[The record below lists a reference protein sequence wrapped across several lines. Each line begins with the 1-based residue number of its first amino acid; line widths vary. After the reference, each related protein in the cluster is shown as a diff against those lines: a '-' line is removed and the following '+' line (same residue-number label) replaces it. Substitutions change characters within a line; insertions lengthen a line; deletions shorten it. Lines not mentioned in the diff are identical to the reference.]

1 MDNNVQSS
9 IAQSTSESNPVP
21 EMEPFD
27 EIALALSGG
36 GYRAAAFH
44 LGTLD
49 MLHRLDL
56 LKSVHVLS
64 TVSGGT
70 LTGLKYALS
79 SAEGISF
86 KEFYGSFYCFLRETN
101 VIGQGLARLQP
112 PRPSPFSGQMPSLIR
127 SAAEAYTSPN
137 MLGNKTFDTILNDQS
152 SHLRE
157 ASFNATEFRTGNY
170 FRFQKSASPDAV
182 IGNGNLK
189 VKREVAEMIRLAD
202 IAAAS
207 SCFPSAFEPLRF
219 PDDFLWPTKLDEIR
233 RSLGDKFKNCVP
245 LMDGGI
251 YDNQGVDSIVR
262 AYSRGN
268 NRVGLLIIS
277 DTTQRVPSLF
287 EFSSSA
293 KRGWL
298 TINTLTVLAKVV
310 FLVSILTALVLFGA
324 ATQSIASNGYR
335 LVDFFLFGV
344 PILLSSFLAGG
355 LLWIRSQ
362 YKEGERRVAEM
373 TTVEL
378 WPFLKQLTVPE
389 LIDLISGR
397 AKSLIALTSSVFL
410 KRVRALV
417 YKDINLHE
425 RYRKRQFA
433 SLIYDLDDTVKF
445 RDDIV
450 EALRPEQFRELAV
463 LAEQVP
469 TSLWSNNDEELRNL
483 VVCGQVTT
491 CFNLLHYIM
500 KERGAQLKTSGST
513 EEGIYN
519 KALATWQIL
528 SNDKYAFLRNHTT
541 HRIP

>member
-1 MDNNVQSS
+1 MDINDQSATPQAASDNVTQ
-9 IAQSTSESNPVP
+9 
-21 EMEPFD
+21 PFD

-56 LKSVHVLS
+56 LQSVHVLS

-79 SAEGISF
+79 TTQGTPFEKF
-86 KEFYGSFYCFLRETN
+86 YDEFYSFLRSTN
-101 VIGQGLARLQP
+101 VIRQGLAAIQP
-112 PRPSPFSGQMPSLIR
+112 PPRSPFSGQMPSLIR

-262 AYSRGN
+262 AYSRGKD
-268 NRVGLLIIS
+268 RVVLLISS
-277 DTTQRVPSLF
+277 DTRQRVSSLF

-293 KRGWL
+293 RLGWL
-298 TINTLTVLAKVV
+298 TINTLTVLSKVV
-310 FLVSILTALVLFGA
+310 
-324 ATQSIASNGYR
+324 
-335 LVDFFLFGV
+335 
-344 PILLSSFLAGG
+344 
-355 LLWIRSQ
+355 
-362 YKEGERRVAEM
+362 
-373 TTVEL
+373 
-378 WPFLKQLTVPE
+378 
-389 LIDLISGR
+389 
-397 AKSLIALTSSVFL
+397 
-410 KRVRALV
+410 
-417 YKDINLHE
+417 
-425 RYRKRQFA
+425 
-433 SLIYDLDDTVKF
+433 
-445 RDDIV
+445 
-450 EALRPEQFRELAV
+450 
-463 LAEQVP
+463 
-469 TSLWSNNDEELRNL
+469 
-483 VVCGQVTT
+483 
-491 CFNLLHYIM
+491 
-500 KERGAQLKTSGST
+500 
-513 EEGIYN
+513 
-519 KALATWQIL
+519 
-528 SNDKYAFLRNHTT
+528 
-541 HRIP
+541 

>member
-1 MDNNVQSS
+1 MDNVQSS
-9 IAQSTSESNPVP
+9 IDEAVP
-21 EMEPFD
+21 EAIPLPEKEPFD

-79 SAEGISF
+79 STEGTPF
-86 KEFYGSFYCFLRETN
+86 EQFYDSFYSFLSETN
-101 VIGQGLARLQP
+101 VIGQGLAGLQP
-112 PRPSPFSGQMPSLIR
+112 PEDSPFSRQMPSLIR
-127 SAAEAYTSPN
+127 SAAQVYTSPR
-137 MLGNKTFDTILNDQS
+137 MVGNKTFDTILNDHS

-170 FRFQKSASPDAV
+170 FRFQKSASPDAM
-182 IGNGNLK
+182 IGNRNLV

-219 PDDFLWPTKLDEIR
+219 PDDFLWPKKIDEVR
-233 RSLGDKFKNCVP
+233 DLLGKRFEKCVP

-262 AYSRGN
+262 AYSRVGN
-268 NRVGLLIIS
+268 EIGLLIIS
-277 DTTQRVPSLF
+277 DTTQREPSLF
-287 EFSSSA
+287 EFSPSA
-293 KRGWL
+293 KRGWP
-298 TINTLTVLAKVV
+298 TINTLTILAKFIFVI
-310 FLVSILTALVLFGA
+310 SIITTIVLIVA
-324 ATQSIASNGYR
+324 AAQSIGSNGFR
-335 LVDFFLFGV
+335 LIDVFLFGV
-344 PILLSSFLAGG
+344 PILLSAFLAGG
-355 LLWIRSQ
+355 LWWIRSQ
-362 YKEGERRVAEM
+362 YKEGERSVAEM

-378 WPFLKQLTVPE
+378 WPFLKILTVPE

-425 RYRKRQFA
+425 RYRKRQFS
-433 SLIYDLDDTVKF
+433 SLIYDLDQTSRFGDEIVK
-445 RDDIV
+445 
-450 EALRPEQFRELAV
+450 ALQPEQFRKLAM
-463 LAEQVP
+463 LAEKVP

-483 VVCGQVTT
+483 VACGQVTT

-500 KERGAQLKTSGST
+500 KDRSVQLNMSGSR
-513 EEGIYN
+513 EEEIYN
-519 KALATWQIL
+519 RALAAWKTL
-528 SNDKYAFLRNHTT
+528 SNDQYAFVRNQ
-541 HRIP
+541 RQPSNSV